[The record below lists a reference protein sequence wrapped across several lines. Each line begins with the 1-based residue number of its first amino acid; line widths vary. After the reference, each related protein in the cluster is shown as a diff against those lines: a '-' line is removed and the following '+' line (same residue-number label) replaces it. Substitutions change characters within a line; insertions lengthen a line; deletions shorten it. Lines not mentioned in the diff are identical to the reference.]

1 MTVKT
6 LAREMG
12 ISTTAIYKA
21 AKQRNIAPASLRDES
36 GRLTED
42 GEALIREWFAG
53 RADRDNQ
60 PPQVDDNHDNQ
71 APQVGIN
78 HDNQRPQ
85 VNANHDNHAAPVDD
99 NQPQQVDTQQQ
110 DEARNEARDEARE
123 IAMLHARIADLE
135 EERDYLRERLAE
147 MQRSHAQAM
156 DAMKAITTGMTPA
169 PAALPAPKK
178 PSRIRAWL
186 DRWRS

>member
-6 LAREMG
+6 LAQELG

-21 AKQRNIAPASLRDES
+21 AKQRNIAIASLRDES

-42 GEALIREWFAG
+42 GEALIRAWFAG
-53 RADRDNQ
+53 RPGRDNQ
-60 PPQVDDNHDNQ
+60 PPKVGINHDNQ
-71 APQVGIN
+71 PAQVDDN

-85 VNANHDNHAAPVDD
+85 VNANHDNHAPQVDD
-99 NQPQQVDTQQQ
+99 NQPPEVDTQQP
-110 DEARNEARDEARE
+110 DDTKSEPSEEARE
-123 IAMLHARIADLE
+123 IAMLRARIADLE

-147 MQRSHAQAM
+147 MQQSHAQAM
-156 DAMKAITTGMTPA
+156 DAMKAITTSMTAA

>member
-71 APQVGIN
+71 
-78 HDNQRPQ
+78 RPQ
-85 VNANHDNHAAPVDD
+85 VNANHDNHAAQVDD
-99 NQPQQVDTQQQ
+99 NQPPEVDTQQQ

-123 IAMLHARIADLE
+123 IAMLRARIADLE

-147 MQRSHAQAM
+147 MQQSHAQAM
-156 DAMKAITTGMTPA
+156 DAMKAITTGMTAA

-178 PSRIRAWL
+178 PSRIRSWL